1 MGLIISDLGRPHDQ
15 SVVLDMLDNL
25 RPISAHL
32 GLPCGTCSRA
42 RDRPL
47 PKELRSKFQ
56 APPPLRDVDNL
67 MGFPYLTGIHKT
79 KVDAANSLYILAV
92 QILKKCFTLRIT
104 VSIENPQRSWIWAI
118 LLHLVRQQ
126 ADPAFLDWYAALE
139 KVDFH
144 SCMHGGRTPKK
155 TRLLASP
162 GLYTSLAQECDHSH
176 EHLPWGVQQQGDS
189 LFFSTADEAEYPHL
203 LCKRMAQCLVDY
215 SALKSIPLSSPQS
228 SAQRARNAWGSQT
241 SNSRPLIAEFRDF
254 VYPTEALDTPG
265 YRLLASPSTG
275 ATNTEMQVEHS
286 GEEDPTDLQEADEV
300 EPTNK
305 RRRQTSK
312 YGIQWHPEE
321 FFEKA
326 KEVGHPKD
334 PQSALPRAL
343 KEALC
348 QVLGNPPA
356 EVAKFRFQV
365 ISAIKNKAAELEQQE
380 EQLKAS
386 MDPSTAHVLK
396 TKRICLWKY
405 LLETTSFSDM
415 GVVDLVKDGIPLYG
429 THSKPP
435 NFPVDWRP
443 ASLSVTELLDSAVWR
458 RKILMGSKG
467 AYDDTMEDL
476 HAATMK
482 EVELGHLHGP
492 FSEREI
498 SEFFGTSHW
507 LFNPRFA
514 LYQGAEAKIRSI
526 DDGKRSGLNLAYT
539 TNFKLEL
546 FDVDTL
552 AALIACVSD
561 SLQVGRVDLD
571 LGDKS
576 VSMPVDSQV
585 KQDSWLGRTLDLSR
599 AYKQLAIDPKSRL
612 LNVIGYLYKG
622 EWIFFRCDV
631 LPFGALAAVYSFNRV
646 SRSIHHLICTLL
658 WGLSTCFYDDF
669 PTISPAGTSALLSK
683 SMGILLTLLG
693 WDHAKIGTKAIDFAA
708 DFNAL
713 GISVQLSSVNK
724 GSFILCNKEGRI
736 QKLCSMLEEVK
747 LKGTISN
754 RFELERPSSIW
765 LERVA
770 SFSNPS
776 DMPSRDQVELAAK
789 LFNARATE
797 ELRVPDQLVSAITSL
812 HGNPYATLNALFH
825 GGQQLCVTGKQNS

>member
-1 MGLIISDLGRPHDQ
+1 M
-15 SVVLDMLDNL
+15 
-25 RPISAHL
+25 
-32 GLPCGTCSRA
+32 
-42 RDRPL
+42 
-47 PKELRSKFQ
+47 
-56 APPPLRDVDNL
+56 
-67 MGFPYLTGIHKT
+67 
-79 KVDAANSLYILAV
+79 
-92 QILKKCFTLRIT
+92 
-104 VSIENPQRSWIWAI
+104 
-118 LLHLVRQQ
+118 
-126 ADPAFLDWYAALE
+126 
-139 KVDFH
+139 
-144 SCMHGGRTPKK
+144 
-155 TRLLASP
+155 
-162 GLYTSLAQECDHSH
+162 
-176 EHLPWGVQQQGDS
+176 
-189 LFFSTADEAEYPHL
+189 
-203 LCKRMAQCLVDY
+203 
-215 SALKSIPLSSPQS
+215 
-228 SAQRARNAWGSQT
+228 
-241 SNSRPLIAEFRDF
+241 
-254 VYPTEALDTPG
+254 
-265 YRLLASPSTG
+265 
-275 ATNTEMQVEHS
+275 
-286 GEEDPTDLQEADEV
+286 
-300 EPTNK
+300 
-305 RRRQTSK
+305 
-312 YGIQWHPEE
+312 
-321 FFEKA
+321 
-326 KEVGHPKD
+326 GHPKD
-334 PQSALPRAL
+334 PQSAFPLAL

-365 ISAIKNKAAELEQQE
+365 ISAIRNKASELEQQE

-498 SEFFGTSHW
+498 SEFFGTSHR

-576 VSMPVDSQV
+576 VSMPVDAQV

-669 PTISPAGTSALLSK
+669 PTISPAGTS
-683 SMGILLTLLG
+683 
-693 WDHAKIGTKAIDFAA
+693 FA
-708 DFNAL
+708 
-713 GISVQLSSVNK
+713 VCWKRSS
-724 GSFILCNKEGRI
+724 
-736 QKLCSMLEEVK
+736 
-747 LKGTISN
+747 
-754 RFELERPSSIW
+754 
-765 LERVA
+765 
-770 SFSNPS
+770 
-776 DMPSRDQVELAAK
+776 
-789 LFNARATE
+789 
-797 ELRVPDQLVSAITSL
+797 
-812 HGNPYATLNALFH
+812 
-825 GGQQLCVTGKQNS
+825 